1 MYPFHYSE
9 TQQQQQE
16 DRYHPQP
23 QANQNKKRL
32 TQEQVGVLESSF
44 GANKK
49 LLPDL
54 KLELARRL
62 HVPPRQVAVW
72 YQNRRARWKA
82 QTLELDYNTL
92 QLKLDHAAAER
103 RRLERE
109 VARLGH
115 ELARAHEMV
124 QLALMTAEGPPP
136 PPPSSHL
143 ENPASRPIDVNIARN
158 NSCSSSSDR
167 QWGSS
172 ASLNNDIHN
181 GGGEVLEVDEDE
193 LYASFMMGGGDGSGS
208 TSSWD

>member
-1 MYPFHYSE
+1 MYPFQYSE

-23 QANQNKKRL
+23 QANQNMNKKRL
-32 TQEQVGVLESSF
+32 TQEQVGVLENSF
-44 GANKK
+44 SANKK
-49 LLPDL
+49 LAPDL

-82 QTLELDYNTL
+82 QSLELDYNTL

-115 ELARAHEMV
+115 ELARANEMV
-124 QLALMTAEGPPP
+124 QLALMTAGPP
-136 PPPSSHL
+136 PPPSSHM
-143 ENPASRPIDVNIARN
+143 ESRPIDVNIARN
-158 NSCSSSSDR
+158 NSCSSSSDH

-172 ASLNNDIHN
+172 ASMNDNIHN
-181 GGGEVLEVDEDE
+181 GGEVLEVDEDE